1 MSTNMQNYSFKRGY
15 NNLPRKYLKE
25 VREEITNAL
34 GLTRESFYRRLRG
47 EVEPKV
53 SEAKKIEEIFNRYN
67 ISNIW
72 GDK

>member
-1 MSTNMQNYSFKRGY
+1 MTTSYQKFSFMRGY
-15 NNLPRKYLKE
+15 NNLPRKHLRE
-25 VREEITNAL
+25 VREEITSAL
-34 GLTRESFYRRLRG
+34 GISRESFYRRLRG

-53 SEAKKIEEIFNRYN
+53 SEAKKIEEIFNRYD

>member
-1 MSTNMQNYSFKRGY
+1 MIKKRQKYSFKRGY
-15 NNLPRKYLKE
+15 NNLPRKHLNE
-25 VREEITNAL
+25 VRQEITEAL

-53 SEAKKIEEIFNRYN
+53 SEAQIIEDIFNRYN
-67 ISNIW
+67 ITNIW

>member
-1 MSTNMQNYSFKRGY
+1 MQNYSFRRGY
-15 NNLPRKYLKE
+15 NNLPRKHIKK
-25 VREEITNAL
+25 VREEITAAL

-53 SEAKKIEEIFNRYN
+53 SEAQKIEEVFNRYN

>member
-1 MSTNMQNYSFKRGY
+1 MTIKAQKYSFKRGY
-15 NNLPRKYLKE
+15 NNLPRKHLKA
-25 VREEITNAL
+25 VRQEITNTL

-53 SEAKKIEEIFNRYN
+53 SEAQKIEEIFNRYN